1 MAGPSHQPFIS
12 FSAFFEPLLKLLVLK
27 RPNPLSSSYCK
38 WLWTWFSTHSSAC
51 VLWAVWQNKWK
62 FCNKQKNSCRTAGIL
77 RKKKSI
83 SGAESR
89 TKNTGQHLGSGLKL
103 FLYLLQSFCKMFV
116 PVPAAQ
122 GHLTATVTPGAV
134 PQPLHDLIQNAEGLQ
149 LTSKPLAVTAGSIR
163 LLYTLRLCVPWSDI
177 MFYHL

>member
-1 MAGPSHQPFIS
+1 MAGPSQQPFIS
-12 FSAFFEPLLKLLVLK
+12 FSAFFELLLKLLVLK

-38 WLWTWFSTHSSAC
+38 WLWTWSSTHSSAC

-77 RKKKSI
+77 RKKKKSI

-103 FLYLLQSFCKMFV
+103 FLYLLQSFCKMFLS
-116 PVPAAQ
+116 VPAAQ
-122 GHLTATVTPGAV
+122 GHLTATVNLVLSHSPYMTWSKMLKDFSWQGNLWLSQLDPSGSCTP
-134 PQPLHDLIQNAEGLQ
+134 
-149 LTSKPLAVTAGSIR
+149 
-163 LLYTLRLCVPWSDI
+163 
-177 MFYHL
+177 